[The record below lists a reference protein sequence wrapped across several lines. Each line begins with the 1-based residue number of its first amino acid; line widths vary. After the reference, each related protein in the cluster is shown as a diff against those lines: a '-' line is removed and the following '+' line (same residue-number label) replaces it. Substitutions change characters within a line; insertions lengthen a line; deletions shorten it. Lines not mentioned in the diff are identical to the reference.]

1 MFTAEL
7 IQIYLQLLPAAGFIM
22 VSAFIITPI
31 IGYLATKYHFIDLPA
46 SKRKRTDK
54 SLAQRIHKNTKPR
67 LGGLSYLI
75 PMFILLLAQSG
86 LDSRILGMTIGLG
99 ILMVV
104 GAIDDRYE
112 LPARTQFT
120 AQIIAAAVVVFFGV
134 RIIDINLGSL
144 NLNFDWWHVF
154 FDIGSTAFSIVL
166 PADLITI
173 FWIILTINAVNWMY
187 GMDAIGEAMT
197 IIASITTA
205 LLSVKAGLYGYAVIS
220 FALAG
225 GLLGF
230 LPFNLF
236 PSKIIG
242 GTAGATGNGFLLAVL
257 SILSGAKFNNAIM
270 LLMFPLFD
278 MIWVIFYRIRK
289 HTDQPFLKRPFISG
303 KVHFH
308 HRLMTLGFS
317 QRKIL
322 FIETLLITCISV
334 FGLIMAGFSNMFLF
348 LVITLAVLVII
359 FTLVSLLV
367 SKKEKKMITEIKKG
381 VQDITKEESPKKDDI
396 PPEQKYAY

>member
-1 MFTAEL
+1 
-7 IQIYLQLLPAAGFIM
+7 
-22 VSAFIITPI
+22 
-31 IGYLATKYHFIDLPA
+31 
-46 SKRKRTDK
+46 
-54 SLAQRIHKNTKPR
+54 

-75 PMFILLLAQSG
+75 PLLILLIAQGGFDLKIIGMAIGLAILMFI
-86 LDSRILGMTIGLG
+86 
-99 ILMVV
+99 
-104 GAIDDRYE
+104 GALDDRYE
-112 LPARTQFT
+112 LPAKTQFIV
-120 AQIIAAAVVVFFGV
+120 QILAAAVVVFFGV
-134 RIIDINLGSL
+134 RIIDINIASL
-144 NLNFDWWHVF
+144 NLNFDWWHTF
-154 FDIGSTAFSIVL
+154 FDIGGTQFGIVL

-173 FWIILTINAVNWMY
+173 FWILLIINAVNWMY
-187 GMDAIGEAMT
+187 GMDAIGEVMT

-205 LLSVKAGLYGYAVIS
+205 LLSVKAGLFGYAGIS

-278 MIWVIFYRIRK
+278 MIWVVIYRIRT
-289 HTDQPFLKRPFISG
+289 HVDEPFLKRPFISG

-308 HRLMTLGFS
+308 HRLMRLGFS

-322 FIETLLITCISV
+322 FIETCLITAISI
-334 FGLIMAGFSNMFLF
+334 FGLVMSGFSNMFLF
-348 LVITLAVLVII
+348 LVITLGVLVII
-359 FTLVSLLV
+359 FTFVSLSV
-367 SKKEKKMITEIKKG
+367 RRKEKKLISEIKQN
-381 VQDITKEESPKKDDI
+381 VEDNAKEETVKKDDI
-396 PPEQKYAY
+396 PPEQRYAY